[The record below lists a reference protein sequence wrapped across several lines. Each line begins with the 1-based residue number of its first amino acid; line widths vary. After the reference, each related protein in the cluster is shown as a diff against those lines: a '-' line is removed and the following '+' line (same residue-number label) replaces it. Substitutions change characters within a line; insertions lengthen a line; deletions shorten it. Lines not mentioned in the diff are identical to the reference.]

1 MASNTLVSRRGSHG
15 RGAGRRRAG
24 RAADAGRQRTLISPA
39 QLGRPRGKAFYWIVF
54 GLVVVLFTVAFLGPL
69 YWMVTGGL
77 KTTQEVVQSPPTAFP
92 SSLHTENYSQAWTV
106 MDLSKLLFNTL
117 YYAFGALFF
126 QLVFDVAAAYSL
138 SKLRPVFGKVILGMM
153 LATLMIPATVLV
165 VPQYLTVLDVPV
177 FQRNLVNS
185 PWVIW
190 LPSVTNAFNIFLLK
204 RFFDSIPRE
213 LLDAAAIDGASPVR
227 TLRSIVLPISRPI
240 LGVVSIFAVVGV
252 WKDFLWPMLTLP
264 DPSKQT
270 LNVGI
275 YSLASGVPEN
285 VLIAALTIAS
295 IPTLLIFLLFQ
306 RNIMSGLTAGGLK
319 G

>member
-1 MASNTLVSRRGSHG
+1 MASNTFVSRR
-15 RGAGRRRAG
+15 RAPGRRRAER
-24 RAADAGRQRTLISPA
+24 RAAAPEGRRTLISPA
-39 QLGRPRGKAFYWIVF
+39 QLARPRGRAVYWTVF
-54 GLVVVLFTVAFLGPL
+54 ALVTVLFTVAFLGPL

-77 KTTQEVVQSPPTAFP
+77 KTTQEAVQSPPTLFP
-92 SSLHTENYSQAWTV
+92 TSVHTENYARAWTV
-106 MDLSKLLFNTL
+106 MDLSRLLFNTL
-117 YYAFGALFF
+117 YYAFGALAC
-126 QLVFDVAAAYSL
+126 QLLFDVTAAYSL
-138 SKLRPVFGKVILGMM
+138 SRLRPVFGKAILGMM

-165 VPQYLTVLDVPV
+165 VPQYLTVLDMPIV
-177 FQRNLVNS
+177 QRNLIDS

-204 RFFDSIPRE
+204 RFFDSIPHE
-213 LLDAAAIDGASPVR
+213 LLDAAAIDGASPLR
-227 TLRSIVLPISRPI
+227 TLRSVVLPISRPI

-264 DPSKQT
+264 DPSGQT

-275 YSLASGVPEN
+275 YSLANGVPEN

-295 IPTLLIFLLFQ
+295 VPTLIVFLVFQ
-306 RNIMSGLTAGGLK
+306 RNIMSGLTAGGIK

>member
-1 MASNTLVSRRGSHG
+1 MRP
-15 RGAGRRRAG
+15 
-24 RAADAGRQRTLISPA
+24 RTLISPA
-39 QLGRPRGKAFYWIVF
+39 QLGRRRGKVVYWVVF
-54 GLVVVLFTVAFLGPL
+54 ALVMVLFTLVFLGPM
-69 YWMVTGGL
+69 YWMVSGGL
-77 KTTQEVVQSPPTAFP
+77 KTTQEFVKSPPTLVP
-92 SSLHTENYSQAWTV
+92 TSVHPGNYGDAWRV
-106 MDLSKLLFNTL
+106 MDLAKLLGNTL
-117 YYAFGALFF
+117 YYAFGALAF
-126 QLVFDVAAAYSL
+126 QLVLDVAAAYSL
-138 SKLRPVFGKVILGMM
+138 SRLRPLFGNVILGMM

-177 FQRNLVNS
+177 FERNLLNS

-204 RFFDSIPRE
+204 RFFDSIPQE
-213 LLDAAAIDGASPVR
+213 LLDAASIDGASALR
-227 TLRSIVLPISRPI
+227 TLRSVVLPISRPI

-264 DPSKQT
+264 DPGKQT

-285 VLIAALTIAS
+285 WLIAALTIAS
-295 IPTLLIFLLFQ
+295 LPTLILFLLFQ

>member
-1 MASNTLVSRRGSHG
+1 MST
-15 RGAGRRRAG
+15 
-24 RAADAGRQRTLISPA
+24 RTLISPA
-39 QLGRPRGKAFYWIVF
+39 VLARPRGKALHRIV
-54 GLVVVLFTVAFLGPL
+54 LVAVLLLFTLVFLGPL
-69 YWMVTGGL
+69 YWLVSSGF
-77 KTTQEVVQSPPTAFP
+77 KDAQEVIQTPPTLVPGTFEP
-92 SSLHTENYSQAWTV
+92 GNYTRAWEV
-106 MDLSKLLFNTL
+106 MDLATLLLNTL
-117 YYAFGALFF
+117 YYAFGALAF
-126 QLVFDVAAAYSL
+126 QLVLDVAAAYSL
-138 SKLRPVFGKVILGMM
+138 SKLRPLFGKAILGMM

-177 FQRNLVNS
+177 VERNLLNT
-185 PWVIW
+185 PWAIW
-190 LPSVTNAFNIFLLK
+190 LPAVTNAFNIFLLK
-204 RFFDSIPRE
+204 RFFDSIPKE
-213 LLDAAAIDGASPVR
+213 LLDAASMDGASP
-227 TLRSIVLPISRPI
+227 LRILWSIVLPISRPI

-275 YSLASGVPEN
+275 YSLSNGVPVN

-295 IPTLLIFLLFQ
+295 LPTLLIFLVFQ

>member
-1 MASNTLVSRRGSHG
+1 MST
-15 RGAGRRRAG
+15 
-24 RAADAGRQRTLISPA
+24 RTLISPA
-39 QLGRPRGKAFYWIVF
+39 QLARPRGKAVYWTVF
-54 GLVVVLFTVAFLGPL
+54 TVVVGGFTLVFLGPL
-69 YWMVTGGL
+69 YWLISSGF
-77 KTTQEVVQSPPTAFP
+77 KNAQEVIQTPPTLVPDSFEPA
-92 SSLHTENYSQAWTV
+92 NYQQAWDV
-106 MDLSKLLFNTL
+106 MDLAGLLGNTL
-117 YYAFGALFF
+117 YYAFGALAF
-126 QLVFDVAAAYSL
+126 QLVLDVAAAYSL
-138 SKLRPVFGKVILGMM
+138 SKLRPVFGKAILGMM

-165 VPQYLTVLDVPV
+165 VPQYLTVLDVPIV
-177 FQRNLVNS
+177 ERNLLNT

-204 RFFDSIPRE
+204 RFFDSIPKE
-213 LLDAAAIDGASPVR
+213 LLDAASMDGAGPMR
-227 TLRSIVLPISRPI
+227 TLWSIVLPISRPI

-264 DPSKQT
+264 DPAKQT

-275 YSLASGVPEN
+275 YSLSNGVPVN

-295 IPTLLIFLLFQ
+295 LPTLLIFLVFQ

>member
-1 MASNTLVSRRGSHG
+1 MASKTFVSQRGSARKERRGASKG
-15 RGAGRRRAG
+15 RAELGRRR
-24 RAADAGRQRTLISPA
+24 TLVSPA
-39 QLGRPRGKAFYWIVF
+39 QLARPRGRAVYWTVFALVIIVF
-54 GLVVVLFTVAFLGPL
+54 TAVFLGPL

-77 KTTQEVVQSPPTAFP
+77 KTTQEVVQSPPTFFP
-92 SSLHTENYSQAWTV
+92 GSVHTENYSQAWNV

-117 YYAFGALFF
+117 YYAFGALAF

-138 SKLRPVFGKVILGMM
+138 SKLRPVFGKAILGMM

-185 PWVIW
+185 PWAIW

-213 LLDAAAIDGASPVR
+213 LLDAASIDGASPLR
-227 TLRSIVLPISRPI
+227 TLRSIILPISRPI

>member
-1 MASNTLVSRRGSHG
+1 MST
-15 RGAGRRRAG
+15 
-24 RAADAGRQRTLISPA
+24 RTLISPA
-39 QLGRPRGKAFYWIVF
+39 QLARPRGKALYWTVF
-54 GLVVVLFTVAFLGPL
+54 AVVVVAFTLVFLGPL
-69 YWMVTGGL
+69 YWMASSGV
-77 KTTQEVVQSPPTAFP
+77 KDAQEVVQTPPTLVPKSFTP
-92 SSLHTENYSQAWTV
+92 GNYSRAWDV
-106 MDLSKLLFNTL
+106 MGLSTLLFNTL
-117 YYAFGALFF
+117 FYAFGALAF
-126 QLVFDVAAAYSL
+126 QLVLDVAAAYSL
-138 SKLRPVFGKVILGMM
+138 SKLRPVLGKAILGMM

-165 VPQYLTVLDVPV
+165 VPQYLTVLDVPIV
-177 FQRNLVNS
+177 HRNLLNT
-185 PWVIW
+185 PWAIW

-204 RFFDSIPRE
+204 RFFDSVPKE
-213 LLDAAAIDGASPVR
+213 LLDAASMDGASPMR
-227 TLRSIVLPISRPI
+227 ILWSIVLPISRPI

-275 YSLASGVPEN
+275 YSLSNGVPVN

-295 IPTLLIFLLFQ
+295 LPTLIVFLVFQ

>member
-1 MASNTLVSRRGSHG
+1 MST
-15 RGAGRRRAG
+15 
-24 RAADAGRQRTLISPA
+24 RTLISPA
-39 QLGRPRGKAFYWIVF
+39 QLARPRGKLLYWVTFAVVIGGF
-54 GLVVVLFTVAFLGPL
+54 TLVFLGPL
-69 YWMVTGGL
+69 YWLVSSGF
-77 KTTQEVVQSPPTAFP
+77 KDPQEVIQTPPTLVPHSFEAA
-92 SSLHTENYSQAWTV
+92 NYTRAWEV
-106 MDLSKLLFNTL
+106 MDLATLLFNTL
-117 YYAFGALFF
+117 YYAFGALAF
-126 QLVFDVAAAYSL
+126 QLVLDVAAAYSL
-138 SKLRPVFGKVILGMM
+138 SKLRPIFGKAVLGMM

-177 FQRNLVNS
+177 VERNLLNS
-185 PWVIW
+185 PWAIW

-204 RFFDSIPRE
+204 RFFDSIPGE
-213 LLDAAAIDGASPVR
+213 LLDAASIDGAGPMR

-252 WKDFLWPMLTLP
+252 WKDFLWPLLTLP

-275 YSLASGVPEN
+275 YSLSNGVPVN

-295 IPTLLIFLLFQ
+295 IPTLLIFLIFQ

>member
-1 MASNTLVSRRGSHG
+1 MRP
-15 RGAGRRRAG
+15 
-24 RAADAGRQRTLISPA
+24 RTLISPA
-39 QLGRPRGKAFYWIVF
+39 QLGRRRGKVVYWCVF
-54 GLVVVLFTVAFLGPL
+54 ALVMVLFTLVFLGPM
-69 YWMVTGGL
+69 YWMVSGGL
-77 KTTQEVVQSPPTAFP
+77 KTTQEFVKAPPTLVP
-92 SSLHTENYSQAWTV
+92 TSVHPGNYGDAWRV
-106 MDLSKLLFNTL
+106 MDLAKLLGNTL
-117 YYAFGALFF
+117 YYAFGALTF
-126 QLVFDVAAAYSL
+126 QLVLDVAAAYSL
-138 SKLRPVFGKVILGMM
+138 SKLRPLFGKVILGMM

-165 VPQYLTVLDVPV
+165 VPQYLTVLDVPL
-177 FQRNLVNS
+177 FERNLLNS

-204 RFFDSIPRE
+204 RFFDSIPQE
-213 LLDAAAIDGASPVR
+213 LLDAASIDGASALR
-227 TLRSIVLPISRPI
+227 TLRSVVLPLSRPI

-264 DPSKQT
+264 DAGKQT

-285 VLIAALTIAS
+285 WLIAALTIAS
-295 IPTLLIFLLFQ
+295 LPTLVLFLLFQ

>member
-1 MASNTLVSRRGSHG
+1 MASNTLVSRRGSTS
-15 RGAGRRRAG
+15 RKSARRRSEG
-24 RAADAGRQRTLISPA
+24 AAERGRQRTLISPA
-39 QLGRPRGKAFYWIVF
+39 QLGRPRGKAVYWIVF
-54 GLVVVLFTVAFLGPL
+54 GLVMVLFTAVFLGPL

-117 YYAFGALFF
+117 YYAFGALAF
-126 QLVFDVAAAYSL
+126 QLIFDVAAAYSL

-165 VPQYLTVLDVPV
+165 VPQYLTVLDVPLV
-177 FQRNLVNS
+177 QRNLVNS
-185 PWVIW
+185 PWAIW

-204 RFFDSIPRE
+204 RFFDSIPGE
-213 LLDAAAIDGASPVR
+213 LLDAAAMDGASPLR
-227 TLRSIVLPISRPI
+227 TLRSIILPISRPI

-264 DPSKQT
+264 DPNKQT

>member
-1 MASNTLVSRRGSHG
+1 MST
-15 RGAGRRRAG
+15 
-24 RAADAGRQRTLISPA
+24 RTLISPA
-39 QLGRPRGKAFYWIVF
+39 QLARARGKRLYWAAFA
-54 GLVVVLFTVAFLGPL
+54 LVTGGFTLVFLGPL
-69 YWMVTGGL
+69 YWLVSSGF
-77 KTTQEVVQSPPTAFP
+77 KDAQEVIRTPPTLTPESFTP
-92 SSLHTENYSQAWTV
+92 GNYSRAWEV
-106 MDLSKLLFNTL
+106 MDLSSLLFNTL
-117 YYAFGALFF
+117 YYAFGALAF
-126 QLVFDVAAAYSL
+126 QLVLDVAAAYSL
-138 SKLRPVFGKVILGMM
+138 SKLRPVFGKAILGMM

-177 FQRNLVNS
+177 VERNLLNS
-185 PWVIW
+185 PWAIW

-204 RFFDSIPRE
+204 RFFDSVPKE
-213 LLDAAAIDGASPVR
+213 LLDAAAMDGASPMRV
-227 TLRSIVLPISRPI
+227 LWSIVLPISRPI

-264 DPSKQT
+264 DPAKQT

-275 YSLASGVPEN
+275 YSLSNGVPVN

-295 IPTLLIFLLFQ
+295 LPTLIIFLIFQ